1 MPSLYGFT
9 SNSSNVSVT
18 NTTGLYQ
25 MTGNVTIFNSAQSL
39 YALLANSASIG
50 FELVNNNSDVTAI
63 ILPSGVTS
71 GTYGNTNYFPILT
84 VGSDGRITSASTINI
99 SNITGTYS
107 NTNVAAYLTTATI
120 STTGNITG
128 ANLITAGNVYGNYV
142 IGNGSLLTNLP
153 VQQGTYSNT
162 NVAAY
167 LTTATISTTG
177 NITGGNLITIG
188 KGSFGNVTT
197 TGTETVG
204 NLITTNGVFW
214 ANGTAYS
221 SGSGGVSQIIAGANI
236 TISPVGGTGIVT
248 ITANTQAGTYG
259 NSNVAAYLIVNPQS
273 GTYSNTNVSAYLTT
287 ATISTTGNITGGNI
301 TTTGTANVGIIQS
314 TNGYFWSNGTAYSS
328 GGSTGPAGPAGPAF
342 SGNLA
347 GNVLYDGTSGR
358 VLIEA
363 SPLSPLPYNIP
374 GSIFYYPTSPSG
386 IATGNAALYSGNVI
400 TQLAVSTNSNSTIIS
415 ATTANVAVQSS
426 YNTGTNRTV
435 TGTFTALQ
443 VVPVTANTMQ
453 QQDRIRAA
461 TTILEIDN
469 PGYRWG
475 VMTSAAQAA
484 VTTTAAIFQ
493 HVHVGTA
500 GNAEMSSQTAMQYAA
515 QNSPTSTGSANVQYQ
530 NGSFVNLG
538 YNTTSPTSTRLAS
551 NINIARMVTGSVQG
565 AGTTA
570 GVTGG
575 NLWIDK
581 AIGIHT
587 YNGWA
592 AAVAGTG
599 VGQRYTVLN
608 EDVSTII
615 QTAANIK
622 FTYSNAGVAFG
633 DGSFQTTAYTGGGS
647 TYSNTNVASY
657 LAVTQ
662 NIPIDSINIT
672 SSVNP
677 LSISSIGGYLD
688 IASTQANVGSVNYNS
703 ILSSDNQ
710 AQLSTLTAGIM
721 LPYSTMSIGGGL
733 KVLNSANVA
742 NNAITSTSISLATT
756 SSGIFWANGASYN
769 STGYSNATVASYLPI
784 STVNF
789 GGNINTVSGNAQIVA
804 ASNVVDMSINTGALG
819 IPLGAN
825 SARPI
830 HPSPGSMRFN
840 TATTVPEWY
849 DISSN
854 TWVSFGSTAPAVTYS
869 VSYAV
874 VAGGGGGAGNGG
886 TAIGGGGGGGGVL
899 TGSVTTSPGTT
910 FTVSAGGGGAAGSGS
925 GGSNGTDSTVTGG
938 ITLTAVGGGGGGYGV
953 SGAGSAGGS
962 GGGGAVIVTGTNY
975 GAGTVGQGYRGGSG
989 QNNGGGGG
997 GGGSAVGSDATGG
1010 ATNNGG
1016 NGGNGYSISIPGYTG
1031 TCSGGGGGGAYVG
1044 GGGTPGSGGTGG
1056 GGAGATASPATPG
1069 TNGGGGG
1076 GGSYNTSN
1084 VVAANGGGG
1093 FIILTVPTG
1102 NYTGVVSGASV
1113 STSGGYTIMSFSG
1126 SGYYTA

>member
-1 MPSLYGFT
+1 M
-9 SNSSNVSVT
+9 
-18 NTTGLYQ
+18 
-25 MTGNVTIFNSAQSL
+25 
-39 YALLANSASIG
+39 
-50 FELVNNNSDVTAI
+50 
-63 ILPSGVTS
+63 
-71 GTYGNTNYFPILT
+71 
-84 VGSDGRITSASTINI
+84 
-99 SNITGTYS
+99 
-107 NTNVAAYLTTATI
+107 
-120 STTGNITG
+120 
-128 ANLITAGNVYGNYV
+128 
-142 IGNGSLLTNLP
+142 
-153 VQQGTYSNT
+153 
-162 NVAAY
+162 
-167 LTTATISTTG
+167 
-177 NITGGNLITIG
+177 
-188 KGSFGNVTT
+188 
-197 TGTETVG
+197 
-204 NLITTNGVFW
+204 
-214 ANGTAYS
+214 
-221 SGSGGVSQIIAGANI
+221 
-236 TISPVGGTGIVT
+236 GGTGIVT

-314 TNGYFWSNGTAYSS
+314 TNGYFWSNGTVY
-328 GGSTGPAGPAGPAF
+328 STGSSATPF
-342 SGNLA
+342 NGNLA

-358 VLIEA
+358 VMIQA

-386 IATGNAALYSGNVI
+386 ITTGNAALYSGNVI

-1056 GGAGATASPATPG
+1056 GGGGATASPATPG

>member
-63 ILPSGVTS
+63 VLPSGVTS

-221 SGSGGVSQIIAGANI
+221 SGSGGGVSQIIAGANI

-314 TNGYFWSNGTAYSS
+314 TNGYFWSNGTVY
-328 GGSTGPAGPAGPAF
+328 STGSSATPF
-342 SGNLA
+342 NGNLA

-358 VLIEA
+358 VMIQA

-386 IATGNAALYSGNVI
+386 ITTGNAALYSGNVI

-475 VMTSAAQAA
+475 VMTSAAQR
-484 VTTTAAIFQ
+484 Q
-493 HVHVGTA
+493 
-500 GNAEMSSQTAMQYAA
+500 
-515 QNSPTSTGSANVQYQ
+515 
-530 NGSFVNLG
+530 
-538 YNTTSPTSTRLAS
+538 
-551 NINIARMVTGSVQG
+551 
-565 AGTTA
+565 
-570 GVTGG
+570 
-575 NLWIDK
+575 
-581 AIGIHT
+581 
-587 YNGWA
+587 
-592 AAVAGTG
+592 
-599 VGQRYTVLN
+599 
-608 EDVSTII
+608 
-615 QTAANIK
+615 
-622 FTYSNAGVAFG
+622 
-633 DGSFQTTAYTGGGS
+633 
-647 TYSNTNVASY
+647 
-657 LAVTQ
+657 
-662 NIPIDSINIT
+662 
-672 SSVNP
+672 
-677 LSISSIGGYLD
+677 
-688 IASTQANVGSVNYNS
+688 
-703 ILSSDNQ
+703 
-710 AQLSTLTAGIM
+710 
-721 LPYSTMSIGGGL
+721 
-733 KVLNSANVA
+733 
-742 NNAITSTSISLATT
+742 
-756 SSGIFWANGASYN
+756 
-769 STGYSNATVASYLPI
+769 
-784 STVNF
+784 
-789 GGNINTVSGNAQIVA
+789 
-804 ASNVVDMSINTGALG
+804 
-819 IPLGAN
+819 
-825 SARPI
+825 
-830 HPSPGSMRFN
+830 
-840 TATTVPEWY
+840 
-849 DISSN
+849 
-854 TWVSFGSTAPAVTYS
+854 
-869 VSYAV
+869 
-874 VAGGGGGAGNGG
+874 
-886 TAIGGGGGGGGVL
+886 
-899 TGSVTTSPGTT
+899 
-910 FTVSAGGGGAAGSGS
+910 
-925 GGSNGTDSTVTGG
+925 
-938 ITLTAVGGGGGGYGV
+938 
-953 SGAGSAGGS
+953 
-962 GGGGAVIVTGTNY
+962 
-975 GAGTVGQGYRGGSG
+975 
-989 QNNGGGGG
+989 
-997 GGGSAVGSDATGG
+997 
-1010 ATNNGG
+1010 
-1016 NGGNGYSISIPGYTG
+1016 
-1031 TCSGGGGGGAYVG
+1031 
-1044 GGGTPGSGGTGG
+1044 
-1056 GGAGATASPATPG
+1056 
-1069 TNGGGGG
+1069 
-1076 GGSYNTSN
+1076 
-1084 VVAANGGGG
+1084 
-1093 FIILTVPTG
+1093 
-1102 NYTGVVSGASV
+1102 
-1113 STSGGYTIMSFSG
+1113 
-1126 SGYYTA
+1126 

>member
-63 ILPSGVTS
+63 VLPSGVTS
-71 GTYGNTNYFPILT
+71 DTYGNTNYFPILT

-167 LTTATISTTG
+167 LTTATISTTC

-221 SGSGGVSQIIAGANI
+221 SGSGGGVSQIIAGANI

-314 TNGYFWSNGTAYSS
+314 TNGYFWANGTVY
-328 GGSTGPAGPAGPAF
+328 STGSSATPF
-342 SGNLA
+342 NGNLA

-358 VLIEA
+358 VMIQA

-374 GSIFYYPTSPSG
+374 GSVFYYPASPAG
-386 IATGNAALYSGNVI
+386 ITTGNAALYSGNVI

-415 ATTANVAVQSS
+415 ASTANVAVRSS

-469 PGYRWG
+469 PGYTWG
-475 VMTSAAQAA
+475 VMNANAQTA
-484 VTTTAAIFQ
+484 VTTTAAVFQ

-500 GNAEMSSQTAMQYAA
+500 GSSEMSSQTAMQYAA

-608 EDVSTII
+608 EDVNTII

-633 DGSFQTTAYTGGGS
+633 DGSFQTTAYTGSGPI
-647 TYSNTNVASY
+647 YSNSNVASY

-688 IASTQANVGSVNYNS
+688 IASTQANVGSTNYNS

-710 AQLSTLTAGIM
+710 TQLSVLTAGIM

-789 GGNINTVSGNAQIVA
+789 GGNINTVSGNARIVA

-854 TWVSFGSTAPAVTYS
+854 TWVSFGSTAPAVTYTL
-869 VSYAV
+869 SYAV

-925 GGSNGTDSTVTGG
+925 GGSNGTNSTVTGG
-938 ITLTAVGGGGGGYGV
+938 ITLTAIGGGGGGYGNG
-953 SGAGSAGGS
+953 GAGSAGGS
-962 GGGGAVIVTGTNY
+962 GGGGPVSVSGTNY
-975 GAGTVGQGYRGGSG
+975 GAGTTGQGYRGGSG
-989 QNNGGGGG
+989 QTDGAGGG
-997 GGGSAVGSDATGG
+997 GGGSAVGSDATGPGG
-1010 ATNNGG
+1010 AIPFANGG

-1031 TCSGGGGGGAYVG
+1031 TCSGGGGGGGYVG

-1056 GGAGATASPATPG
+1056 GGGGATASPATPG
-1069 TNGGGGG
+1069 TDGGGGG

>member
-1 MPSLYGFT
+1 
-9 SNSSNVSVT
+9 
-18 NTTGLYQ
+18 

-63 ILPSGVTS
+63 VLPSGVTS

-221 SGSGGVSQIIAGANI
+221 SGSGGGVSQIIAGANI

-314 TNGYFWSNGTAYSS
+314 TNGYFWSNGTVY
-328 GGSTGPAGPAGPAF
+328 STGSSATPF
-342 SGNLA
+342 NGNLA

-358 VLIEA
+358 VMIQA

-386 IATGNAALYSGNVI
+386 ITTGNAALYSGNVI

-1056 GGAGATASPATPG
+1056 GGGGATASPATPG

-1102 NYTGVVSGASV
+1102 NYTGIVSGASV